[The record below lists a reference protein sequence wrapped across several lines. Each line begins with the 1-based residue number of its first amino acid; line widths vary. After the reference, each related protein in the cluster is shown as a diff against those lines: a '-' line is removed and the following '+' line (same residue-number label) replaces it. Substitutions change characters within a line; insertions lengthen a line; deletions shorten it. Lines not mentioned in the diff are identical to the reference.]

1 MSWRRLPPTFPQLDP
16 TVESRDQLFAP
27 FSSASADVRPAC
39 VQVVERERTFGASAY
54 IDRRRD
60 TGIGTKDRWIGQFR
74 VTPNDITPK

>member
-1 MSWRRLPPTFPQLDP
+1 VSWRRLLSAFPRLDP

-27 FSSASADVRPAC
+27 FLSASAEVRPAC
-39 VQVVERERTFGASAY
+39 VQVVESERIFGASAY
-54 IDRRRD
+54 IDRRRN